1 MKNEINIDTLGE
13 RNALQ
18 LTLGVFPQQNS
29 TLIHMIAGATKKED
43 QILASNQIRA
53 LIETAENFV
62 DEEMFDTVEP
72 GQFQLP
78 IMMNKQGQTPFWQMD
93 EANLRVILDVLLR
106 SIPFKRIIRKQEE
119 VEKLL
124 S

>member
-43 QILASNQIRA
+43 QILASNQLRS
-53 LIETAENFV
+53 LLETAENFI
-62 DEEMFDTVEP
+62 DEEMMHSVEP
-72 GQFQLP
+72 G
-78 IMMNKQGQTPFWQMD
+78 
-93 EANLRVILDVLLR
+93 
-106 SIPFKRIIRKQEE
+106 
-119 VEKLL
+119 
-124 S
+124 

>member
-1 MKNEINIDTLGE
+1 
-13 RNALQ
+13 
-18 LTLGVFPQQNS
+18 
-29 TLIHMIAGATKKED
+29 MIAGASKKED

-72 GQFQLP
+72 GAFQIP

-106 SIPFKRIIRKQEE
+106 HIPFKRIIRRQEE